1 MRRSP
6 LQLASVARSELGALV
21 RWLLLCAA
29 VGVAAGLAAALFV
42 SATDGLQFQALDR
55 LLGVE
60 LERPPGEPA
69 PALDGPALLP
79 RWLLPLVPALGGL
92 LCGLVALLLGD
103 KVYGGGTDHVLRA
116 YHNEGGRIGWRAP
129 LGKWLAS
136 VATLGTGG
144 SGGREGPMSLVG
156 AGVGSLIAGLFR
168 VGDRERRLLLLAGAG
183 AAIGAVFRIPLGAA
197 IFSIEVLYRDG
208 TEEEGIFPCLIASV
222 SAYSVFLGMHGS
234 GHLFATGSFGE
245 LSLKAVPL
253 FALVGLAVVPFGYLF
268 TASLR
273 AVKARAAR
281 VPLPRWL
288 LPALGGL
295 LVGAMGLLIHP
306 ELLGIGYGWVQTQL
320 RAVPAAGATL
330 QAAGVVLLL
339 AVGKILATA
348 LTVGT
353 GGSAGTFAPTVVVGG
368 LVGGAVGEALHVLWP
383 ELAPV
388 PARFALVGMGAL
400 LAGVAHVPL
409 AAVIIVCELAGNY
422 ELLVPLM
429 AAVSISYLLLRRTTL
444 YPSQARNP
452 AASPVWAGAVA
463 LDALETLRVAD
474 LRPLRPAAEPVP
486 ADMPLAAL
494 MRRLTERHDTIFP
507 VRAEDGRITGMV
519 TLEVLRGLLDSA
531 GLWRSLI
538 AADAA
543 VPVASVRPDDS
554 FRTLFER
561 LETAEGDELL
571 VLDEAGA
578 VLGVVGHADL
588 ARLTLLE
595 ASRRAREARVGSHRP
610 LA

>member
-1 MRRSP
+1 MKHSP
-6 LQLASVARSELGALV
+6 LQLASVARYELGALV
-21 RWLLLCAA
+21 RWLLLCVA
-29 VGVAAGLAAALFV
+29 VGMAAGLAAALFV
-42 SATDGLQFQALDR
+42 SATDGLQFQVLDR
-55 LLGVE
+55 LLGVV
-60 LERPPGEPA
+60 LDRPPGEPA
-69 PALDGPALLP
+69 PAVDGPALLP

-92 LCGLVALLLGD
+92 VCGLVALVLGS
-103 KVYGGGTDHVLRA
+103 KVYGGGTDHVLSA
-116 YHNEGGRIGWRAP
+116 YHREQGRMGWRAP

-156 AGVGSLIAGLFR
+156 AGVGSLVARLFR

-245 LSLKAVPL
+245 LSLTSVPL
-253 FALVGLAVVPFGYLF
+253 FALVGLAVVPFGFLF
-268 TASLR
+268 TESIR
-273 AVKARAAR
+273 AVKARTAQ

-288 LPALGGL
+288 MPALGGL
-295 LVGAMGLLIHP
+295 VVGLMGLFIHP
-306 ELLGIGYGWVQTQL
+306 ELLGVGYGWVQTQL
-320 RAVPAAGATL
+320 RAVPSADGTL
-330 QAAGVVLLL
+330 QAAGIVLLL
-339 AVGKILATA
+339 AMGKIIATA

-353 GGSAGTFAPTVVVGG
+353 GGSAGTFAPVVVVGG

-383 ELAPV
+383 ALAPV
-388 PARFALVGMGAL
+388 PARYALVGMGAL
-400 LAGVAHVPL
+400 MAGVAHVPL

-429 AAVSISYLLLRRTTL
+429 GAVSISYLLLRRTSL
-444 YPSQARNP
+444 YPSQVRNP

-474 LRPLRPAAEPVP
+474 LTPLRPAAEPVP
-486 ADMPLAAL
+486 ADLPLAAL
-494 MRRLTERHDTIFP
+494 MRKLTERHDTVFP
-507 VRAEDGRITGMV
+507 VRDENGRVTGMV

-543 VPVASVRPDDS
+543 VPIVSVRSSDS

-561 LETAEGDELL
+561 LQSSEGAELL
-571 VLDEAGA
+571 VMDDDGR

>member
-1 MRRSP
+1 VRRSP
-6 LQLASVARSELGALV
+6 LQLASVARYELGALV
-21 RWLLLCAA
+21 RWLLLCVA
-29 VGVAAGLAAALFV
+29 VGAASGFAAALFV
-42 SATDGLQFQALDR
+42 AATDGLQFLVLDR
-55 LLGVE
+55 LLGVV

-69 PALDGPALLP
+69 PVVSGPALLP
-79 RWLLPLVPALGGL
+79 RWLLPAVPALGGL
-92 LCGLVALLLGD
+92 LCGLVALLFGS
-103 KVYGGGTDHVLRA
+103 KVYGGGTDHVLSA
-116 YHNEGGRIGWRAP
+116 YHREAGRVGWRTSV
-129 LGKWLAS
+129 GKWLAS

-156 AGVGSLIAGLFR
+156 AGVGSLLARLFR
-168 VGDRERRLLLLAGAG
+168 VGDRERRLLLLAGAA

-197 IFSIEVLYRDG
+197 IFAIEVLYRDG

-222 SAYSVFLGMHGS
+222 SGYSVFLGMHGS

-245 LSLKAVPL
+245 LSLTSVPL
-253 FALVGLAVVPFGYLF
+253 FALVGLAVVPFGFLF
-268 TASLR
+268 TASIR
-273 AVKARAAR
+273 AVRARAAR

-288 LPALGGL
+288 LPAVGGL
-295 LVGAMGLLIHP
+295 LVGLIGLFIHP

-320 RAVPAAGATL
+320 RAVPAPDATL
-330 QAAGVVLLL
+330 QAAGIVLLL
-339 AVGKILATA
+339 ATGKLIATA

-353 GGSAGTFAPTVVVGG
+353 GGSAGTFAPAVVVGG

-388 PARFALVGMGAL
+388 PARYAMVGMGAL

-444 YPSQARNP
+444 YPSQVRNP

-474 LRPLRPAAEPVP
+474 LTPLRPAAEPVP
-486 ADMPLAAL
+486 SDLPLAAL
-494 MRRLTERHDTIFP
+494 MRQLTERHDTIFP
-507 VRAEDGRITGMV
+507 VRAPDGAITGMV

-538 AADAA
+538 AEDAA
-543 VPVASVRPDDS
+543 VPVLSVRPDDN

-561 LETAEGDELL
+561 LAVSEGDELL
-571 VLDEAGA
+571 VMDEAGK

-595 ASRRAREARVGSHRP
+595 AGRRAREARVGSHRP
-610 LA
+610 LV